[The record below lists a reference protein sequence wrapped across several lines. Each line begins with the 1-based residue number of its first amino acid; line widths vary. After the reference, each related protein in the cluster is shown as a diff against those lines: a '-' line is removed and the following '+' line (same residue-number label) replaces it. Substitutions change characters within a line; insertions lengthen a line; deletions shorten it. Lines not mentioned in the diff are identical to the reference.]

1 MTSLFRLFVR
11 LVVNRGRLVS
21 LGALGALAVLLG
33 AAVGVATGVD
43 RLDVGRRVVESYGLG
58 LLVPV
63 VALVLASAVL
73 GDPAEDATLVYLWL
87 RPVARWRTA
96 VAAFAA
102 ALAAVVPLAVA
113 PLVVAAALSRAGSA
127 LVGGAAAA
135 AAVATVAYAA
145 VFCGLGLRVRRA
157 LPWGLAY
164 VLIWEG
170 AVARVSTGAARFTV
184 SAYARTLLA
193 RAVGAEAPAP
203 EPATLTSV
211 VVPLALAAAAVA
223 LTARWLARRDV
234 A

>member
-1 MTSLFRLFVR
+1 MGSLFRLFVR
-11 LVVNRGRLVS
+11 LAAHRGRLLA
-21 LGALGALAVLLG
+21 LGALGALAVVLG
-33 AAVGVATGVD
+33 AAVGLAGDVD
-43 RLDVGRRVVESYGLG
+43 RADVGRRVVESYGLG
-58 LLVPV
+58 VLVPV
-63 VALVLASAVL
+63 VALVIASAVL

-193 RAVGAEAPAP
+193 RAVGAEAPP
-203 EPATLTSV
+203 PGPATLTSV
-211 VVPLALAAAAVA
+211 VVPLLVAAVAVA
-223 LTARWLARRDV
+223 LTASWLARRDV